1 MICARFKSIAAL
13 ALLSFT
19 LFTIP
24 FDVECANK
32 KGSASAPAV
41 HEPTIEEVTA
51 KQLERILADKDYVA
65 VYWCKFGRILIELLC
80 RHETY
85 GLRCK
90 KVPSASEIVGECQ
103 LRSEKISKGELKIS
117 SEKFS
122 HPNLT

>member
-32 KGSASAPAV
+32 KGSTSAAAA

-65 VYWCKFGRILIELLC
+65 VYWCKFGRGSCSGFYVDATLS
-80 RHETY
+80 
-85 GLRCK
+85 GLRCE
-90 KVPSASEIVGECQ
+90 KVPSASEIDEKCQ

-117 SEKFS
+117 K
-122 HPNLT
+122 